1 MDIDIKDP
9 KLLRWAGAILLV
21 VVALPMYFMST
32 MYPFTFASGKVE
44 VSKLEA
50 KHQALAKD
58 LEKARLLVRNLE
70 RVEKEYAILHQQ
82 WDVAQT
88 LLPEKNEM
96 PNLLRKVTAAGQQSG
111 VEFTLFRPQNP
122 IPKGFYADNP
132 VEVRIEGSYHQT
144 GVFLSR
150 LANLNR
156 IVNVSDLR
164 LSGMGDKE
172 DSPYTMK
179 TDFTLTAY
187 TLDSTGNPMA
197 TDQGTASGEIQ
208 AKAKVAKAKS
218 GH

>member
-1 MDIDIKDP
+1 MDIDVKDP
-9 KLLRWAGAILLV
+9 KFLRWGVAILVV

-32 MYPFTFASGKVE
+32 MYPFTYASGKAE
-44 VSKLEA
+44 VTKLET
-50 KHQALAKD
+50 KHQSLSRD

-82 WDVAQT
+82 WDVAQA

-122 IPKGFYADNP
+122 LPKGFYSDNP
-132 VEVRIEGSYHQT
+132 VEVRIEGGYHQT

-156 IVNVSDLR
+156 IVNVSELKI
-164 LSGMGDKE
+164 SGMGDKN
-172 DSPYTMK
+172 DTPFTIK
-179 TDFTLTAY
+179 TDFILTAY
-187 TLDSTGNPMA
+187 TLDSAGSAGTS
-197 TDQGTASGEIQ
+197 DKGTAGGEIKAQ
-208 AKAKVAKAKS
+208 AKVAQAGS
-218 GH
+218 TH